1 MGNDTPNRAPAS
13 WRRILIWAIAIG
25 AIVEAVT
32 LWLRFGRGVQA
43 AEFNKSAPLL
53 LQIHHMFWSVPPL
66 IAAPFLL
73 NRPRIFD
80 PLIGISIGLIASDLA
95 HHFIVLPL
103 LTGTTGWHWP

>member
-1 MGNDTPNRAPAS
+1 MGNPTPDREPSS
-13 WRRILIWAIAIG
+13 WRRILIWAIAV
-25 AIVEAVT
+25 AVIVEAIT

-53 LQIHHMFWSVPPL
+53 LQIHHMFWSVPLL

-73 NRPRIFD
+73 NRPRIFG

-95 HHFIVLPL
+95 HHFLVSPL